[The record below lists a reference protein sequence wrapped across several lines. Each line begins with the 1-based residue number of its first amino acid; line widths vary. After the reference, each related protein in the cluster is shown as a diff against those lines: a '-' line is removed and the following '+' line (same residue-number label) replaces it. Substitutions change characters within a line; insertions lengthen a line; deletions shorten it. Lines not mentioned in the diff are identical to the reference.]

1 MRKEKPEVDGEP
13 DVNGKLRAS
22 LMQTGTER

>member
-1 MRKEKPEVDGEP
+1 MDGEP

-22 LMQTGTER
+22 LMQTGTVR